1 MAKRKKKIAIKKKIA
16 PKVSP
21 AAAIKSATVDDCDH
35 GELLAMLTY
44 RRPYGGETVDQ
55 FCAEYLDHIDGMIID
70 GFGNR
75 LITVGDDQ
83 PSTLFSSHT
92 DTVHLEDGRQ
102 KIIVDTFAGL
112 IYKEDDQP
120 LGADC
125 ATGIYIMLKMIAAKI
140 PGLYIFHAGEEI
152 GGLGSAWIV
161 ENNPSLLDNIDRAIA
176 FDRKLDH
183 SVITKQFGGR
193 CCSDSFAQAVA
204 DQLGGNFKI
213 DPTGVFTDTANYT
226 DLVSECTNISVGY
239 DCEHTASEY
248 QDLTFL
254 DQIIPALIALDWDR
268 LPVDRDHT
276 AVTVADYGSIGSYGS
291 DPTFSSWDSALDF
304 LERDPAYAADL
315 LYQAYGR
322 IDHDPD
328 PIAMTDPDLLAWGD
342 SLDDTGR
349 DDNTRDLCDSV
360 FNWRKK

>member
-1 MAKRKKKIAIKKKIA
+1 MAKRKQKKTIKKKIA

-21 AAAIKSATVDDCDH
+21 AAAIKSATVEDCEHSD
-35 GELLAMLTY
+35 LLRMLTY
-44 RRPYGGETVDQ
+44 RRPYGGKTVDL

-92 DTVHLEDGRQ
+92 DTVHLDDGRQ
-102 KIIVDTFAGL
+102 KIIVDQFSGL
-112 IYKEDDQP
+112 VYKDDDQP

-140 PGLYIFHAGEEI
+140 PGLYIFHAGEEV
-152 GGLGSAWIV
+152 GGLGSEWIV
-161 ENNPSLLDNIDRAIA
+161 ENNPALLESIDRAIA

-193 CCSDSFAQAVA
+193 CCSNVFAQSLA
-204 DQLGGNFKI
+204 DKLGGKFKI

-226 DLVSECTNISVGY
+226 DLVSECTNLSVGY
-239 DCEHTASEY
+239 DCEHTAAEF
-248 QDLTFL
+248 QDLSFL
-254 DQIIPALIALDWDR
+254 DQFIPALIALDWDR

-276 AVTVADYGSIGSYGS
+276 AVTVADYGLDGS
-291 DPTFSSWDSALDF
+291 DPTFVDWHSALD
-304 LERDPAYAADL
+304 LIEQDPEYAADL
-315 LYQAYGR
+315 LWQAYGR
-322 IDHDPD
+322 NDTGRD
-328 PIAMTDPDLLAWGD
+328 PIAMTDPDLLAWGND
-342 SLDDTGR
+342 LEWPDHNGR
-349 DDNTRDLCDSV
+349 DLDSV

>member
-1 MAKRKKKIAIKKKIA
+1 MAKRKKQKTIKRRIA

-21 AAAIKSATVDDCDH
+21 AAAIKSATVADCDH
-35 GELLAMLTY
+35 GDLLRMLTY

-55 FCAEYLDHIDGMIID
+55 FCAEFLDHIDAITID

-92 DTVHLEDGRQ
+92 DTVHLDDGRQ
-102 KIIVDTFAGL
+102 KIIVDQFSGL
-112 IYKEDDQP
+112 VYKDDDQP

-183 SVITKQFGGR
+183 SVITEQCSGR
-193 CCSDSFAQAVA
+193 CCSDTFAQAIA
-204 DQLGGNFKI
+204 DQLGGKFKI
-213 DPTGVFTDTANYT
+213 DPTGSFTDTANYI

-239 DCEHTASEY
+239 DCEHTAAEY
-248 QDLTFL
+248 QDLSFL
-254 DQIIPALIALDWDR
+254 DQLIPALIALDWQS
-268 LPVDRDHT
+268 LPIDRDHT
-276 AVTVADYGSIGSYGS
+276 AADCVPRYTGIDS
-291 DPTFSSWDSALDF
+291 DPVIVDYLDAIH
-304 LERDPAYAADL
+304 LIETDPDYAADL

-322 IDHDPD
+322 DHTVTDYDPD
-328 PIAMTDPDLLAWGD
+328 RLAWGD
-342 SLDDTGR
+342 TLDDTGR
-349 DDNTRDLCDSV
+349 DHFSADLVDSM
-360 FNWRKK
+360 FDKRGKK